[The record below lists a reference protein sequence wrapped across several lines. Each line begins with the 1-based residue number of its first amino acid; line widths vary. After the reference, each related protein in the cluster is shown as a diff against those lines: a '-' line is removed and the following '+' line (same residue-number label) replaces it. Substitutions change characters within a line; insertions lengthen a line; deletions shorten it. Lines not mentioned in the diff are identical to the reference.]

1 MASTNQNFA
10 KWEGDTFVIQF
21 TINDAETELNN
32 YKAYW
37 ACSPIT
43 GSLVPGPIDANSP
56 KTIVKTTSGD
66 FSQEGGIEYL
76 SYNKFK
82 VGIRDS
88 DTLGEETLDY
98 YHELTLANSFG
109 NNSVVVST
117 GTFTLNPALFPQ
129 NYR

>member
-56 KTIVKTTSGD
+56 KTIVKTTPGD
-66 FSQEGGIEYL
+66 FSQEGNITYQ
-76 SYNKFK
+76 SYNKFRVALK
-82 VGIRDS
+82 S
-88 DTLGEETLDY
+88 TDTLGEETLSY
-98 YHELTLANSFG
+98 YHELTLADSLG
-109 NNSVVVST
+109 GNSVVVSS
-117 GTFTLNPALFPQ
+117 GTFTLNPALFPS